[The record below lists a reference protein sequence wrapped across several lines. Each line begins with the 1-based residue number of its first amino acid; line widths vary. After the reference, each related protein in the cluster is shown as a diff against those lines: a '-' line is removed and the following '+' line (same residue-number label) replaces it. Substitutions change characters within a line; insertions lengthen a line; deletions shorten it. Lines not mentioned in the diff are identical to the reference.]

1 MNKKRILFISD
12 SIFSAPTGVSNVAIN
27 IVTELVKDFNLFLL
41 GVNLSATDEDC
52 VTIKDYSQH
61 FNTDSQVL
69 LLNQR
74 NFGTNNTFEF
84 LFSAY
89 KFDAVLILSDPHFH
103 TEFFKLNHKVKQ
115 ICPIIWYNIWDSKP
129 IPYQN
134 LPYYDSCDTLLNISS
149 LTQEIVEEVLGD
161 KVDNKIVKYVPHGV
175 NLDVFYNIVE
185 NSPEYF
191 ECKKFKKKILGDN
204 PPKFMLFFNSKNIRR
219 KNIGTLLETYK
230 LLLDEGLD
238 IGLLMHTGWTGDYS
252 LDLYIDAIFGKD
264 FDWNNKI
271 FVTNQVPMTPTQM
284 RWLYNMCDLT
294 VLTSYNEGWG
304 LSLTESL
311 ACDKPFVAPNI
322 GGMSDQ
328 IKAVYDENY
337 WIPALDVNPS
347 IKVSTLFEPL
357 YQSYVD
363 PSDVFNSIMD
373 VYNNTQDCYGYR
385 KVAEKYF
392 DSKVMSSTI
401 SKYIKETIEN
411 FVPHK
416 KFTIT
421 KC

>member
-1 MNKKRILFISD
+1 MTPILSITNLSKNYGGVKALQNVSFEVPTG
-12 SIFSAPTGVSNVAIN
+12 SIFGILGPNGSGKT
-27 IVTELVKDFNLFLL
+27 TLL
-41 GVNLSATDEDC
+41 GIVMDVLKATSGSFSWS
-52 VTIKDYSQH
+52 T
-61 FNTDSQVL
+61 T
-69 LLNQR
+69 
-74 NFGTNNTFEF
+74 TNND
-84 LFSAY
+84 LMR
-89 KFDAVLILSDPHFH
+89 
-103 TEFFKLNHKVKQ
+103 KQ
-115 ICPIIWYNIWDSKP
+115 
-129 IPYQN
+129 
-134 LPYYDSCDTLLNISS
+134 
-149 LTQEIVEEVLGD
+149 
-161 KVDNKIVKYVPHGV
+161 
-175 NLDVFYNIVE
+175 
-185 NSPEYF
+185 
-191 ECKKFKKKILGDN
+191 
-204 PPKFMLFFNSKNIRR
+204 
-219 KNIGTLLETYK
+219 IGTLLETYK

-284 RWLYNMCDLT
+284 RWLYNICDLT
-294 VLTSYNEGWG
+294 ILTSYNEGWG

-322 GGMSDQ
+322 GGMRDQ

-392 DSKVMSSTI
+392 DSKFMSSTI